1 MELDV
6 FIIANWLISFF
17 VKVGQSLEF
26 VSKIVKAPVRTA
38 SLSKGV
44 ETIRNSSSK
53 DIKCVLAYCLYF
65 RF

>member
-44 ETIRNSSSK
+44 ETILNSSSK
-53 DIKCVLAYCLYF
+53 DNGSVLKYCLHF
-65 RF
+65 SF